1 MDDLDDS
8 PTAMARPPSP
18 AATPKH
24 SPTKSVGGKSRASR
38 SGVVGKAA
46 VAKAAPKTDAK
57 KGARKVREDK
67 TDELERAREA
77 KGGKKR
83 KSLGGVPKSQAT
95 PQMRKCRGCPL
106 FYERSQFYPDTNF
119 DFECKRVYDQVAKLS
134 VRQGVQDWWNSVKI
148 DEKELQ
154 VVLRKYKKRKL
165 EQDPNAH
172 EKALNLTQCF
182 QINRVRDEDELVQR
196 GRLMWKEEYIQWAGT
211 LEGGQMP
218 RHVAEAKWAT
228 MLADRSVKRLL
239 NGPEDAPTKLHIET
253 HVEINTRSINGRERV
268 VQNGGAVKKN
278 ISEDEIAALREK
290 AFLDLNRIV
299 SPEERELR
307 LRSMVASAGEGFGE
321 ASMMKINVKGL
332 SSQKYQDDDMDAA
345 GDGADEK
352 DEKKDEKSIADEK
365 KDDEDVQEA
374 PNVDPSKIATK
385 KTGLKRDL
393 QGLQKDALQLIKAG
407 NLAV

>member
-1 MDDLDDS
+1 MDDIDDS
-8 PTAMARPPSP
+8 PIAMARPPSP

-24 SPTKSVGGKSRASR
+24 SPTKSVGGKSRAQR
-38 SGVVGKAA
+38 SGVLGRIAEKKAA
-46 VAKAAPKTDAK
+46 EAKAAPKTDAK
-57 KGARKVREDK
+57 KGARKVRKDK

-95 PQMRKCRGCPL
+95 PHMRKCRGCPL
-106 FYERSQFYPDTNF
+106 FCERSQFYPDTNF
-119 DFECKRVYDQVAKLS
+119 DFECKRLNDQVATFP
-134 VRQGVQDWWNSVKI
+134 VRQGVQDLWISVKT
-148 DEKELQ
+148 DEKELE

-228 MLADRSVKRLL
+228 MLADRSVKTSLT
-239 NGPEDAPTKLHIET
+239 GPEDAPTKLHIHT

-268 VQNGGAVKKN
+268 VQNGAAVKKN
-278 ISEDEIAALREK
+278 LSEDEIAALREK

-345 GDGADEK
+345 GGDGAMSKE
-352 DEKKDEKSIADEK
+352 ESKDEKSIADEK
-365 KDDEDVQEA
+365 ELQVVLRKY
-374 PNVDPSKIATK
+374 K
-385 KTGLKRDL
+385 KRK
-393 QGLQKDALQLIKAG
+393 
-407 NLAV
+407 